1 MGRLDG
7 RLSYIT
13 ATQYMQLRVHCPLT
27 RRLVCIVVWCVDWW
41 GFKAEA
47 YDGSVYAPVRLYEAG
62 VPVVI
67 KSDDDVVA
75 NYLLWET
82 AKAHHY
88 GLPAEYALSA
98 ITYNAAVAMGLEHRM
113 GSIAVGLDADVVV
126 WDDHLMKLG
135 TRPDKVII
143 DGHFVIDNRVR
154 GPPPAW
160 PRVAT
165 ELTCA
170 ENSEQQ
176 TLACYIVT
184 GVNVYAMTD
193 NITTSQNG
201 VNVRVENGNI
211 TCIGQCSIPSGCMVY
226 AMSDPATL
234 IPGLIEAGSGIGQ
247 FDIGSETAT
256 QDGTVDGAGIEGGSP
271 LTHAMDGIHTHS
283 RHVGSARKAGVL
295 TAINPPS
302 LGSQLIVGLSGAFH
316 TTSATNNNRTALFI
330 DDVLIQHRVSLHLQY
345 GNNAKYN
352 GITDSISG
360 QFAVLRAY
368 FEEAR
373 ILLQQQ
379 DRLQWSEPLAYFVQ
393 ALNGSLPVSVTV
405 HGADEI
411 AVLLRLQREYGFRLI
426 IHGGAEAHL
435 VASKLAAAN
444 PPVAVVF
451 TSRVPPSTY
460 ETSRVRD
467 DALTILQAAGVQ
479 WAIQAASEDNAR
491 NLRWEGGWQRRYNPT
506 LTTGQIIAGMT
517 VNVRRIFGVSGDAAT
532 ATAWAHGVGEVR
544 LMTMANF
551 VVYNGDPLGV
561 ESRVQLTA
569 LGADVECRPIQY

>member
-1 MGRLDG
+1 M
-7 RLSYIT
+7 
-13 ATQYMQLRVHCPLT
+13 
-27 RRLVCIVVWCVDWW
+27 
-41 GFKAEA
+41 
-47 YDGSVYAPVRLYEAG
+47 YAPIRLYEAG

-98 ITYNAAVAMGLEHRM
+98 ITYNAAVAMGLEQRM

-143 DGHFVIDNRVR
+143 DGHVVVDNGVK
-154 GPPPAW
+154 GSPAAW
-160 PRVAT
+160 PRVAAN
-165 ELTCA
+165 LTCP
-170 ENSEQQ
+170 ENSEQE
-176 TLACYIVT
+176 TLGCYIIT
-184 GVNVYAMTD
+184 GVNVYTMVD
-193 NITTSQNG
+193 NATEPLRGASVLVQNG
-201 VNVRVENGNI
+201 NVTCVATGN
-211 TCIGQCSIPSGCMVY
+211 TCFPPTGCRVY
-226 AMSDPATL
+226 AMSEPATI

-247 FDIGSETAT
+247 FEIGSETAT
-256 QDGTVDGAGIEGGSP
+256 QDGTTDGSGVNDPFS
-271 LTHAMDGIHTHS
+271 LVHAMDGIHTHS
-283 RHVGSARKAGVL
+283 RHVASARKAGVL

-302 LGSQLIVGLSGAFH
+302 LGSQIVVGISGAFH

-330 DDVLIQHRVSLHLQY
+330 DDVLVQHRVSLHLQF

-360 QFAVLRAY
+360 QFAILRAY
-368 FEEAR
+368 FSEAQL
-373 ILLQQQ
+373 LLQQAAP
-379 DRLQWSEPLAYFVQ
+379 LQWTAPLVPFVL

-411 AVLLRLQREYGFRLI
+411 AILLRLQREFGFRLI

-435 VASKLAAAN
+435 VASKLAAAS

-451 TSRVPPSTY
+451 TSRVPPSTF
-460 ETSRVRD
+460 ETSRARD

-479 WAIQAASEDNAR
+479 WAIQAASADNAR
-491 NLRWEGGWQRRYNPT
+491 NLRWEGGWQRRYNPS

-517 VNVRRIFGVSGDAAT
+517 VNVKHIFGVSSDAVSAT
-532 ATAWAHGVGEVR
+532 EWAHGVGEVR
-544 LMTMANF
+544 PMSKANF
-551 VVYNGDPLGV
+551 VLFNGDPLGV

-569 LGADVECRPIQY
+569 LGTDVECRPIQY